1 MEHLKKN
8 VENLNS
14 GHAKHPVAPSLENF
28 EGNVQRLNSGTTMH
42 PAMHH
47 INKAKKLP

>member
-1 MEHLKKN
+1 MENLKKN
-8 VENLNS
+8 VEHLNS